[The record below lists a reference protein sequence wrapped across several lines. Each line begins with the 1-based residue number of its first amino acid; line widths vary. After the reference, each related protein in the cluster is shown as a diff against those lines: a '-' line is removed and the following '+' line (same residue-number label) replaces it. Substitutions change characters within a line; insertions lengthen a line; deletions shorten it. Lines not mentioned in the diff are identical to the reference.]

1 MALGEEDVINQKYF
15 IKFRCIEMGDP
26 AWTLVIFKNMTII
39 MNTKNVNGGDRPS
52 PSNPNPKGL
61 NLQNHTYMVYKY

>member
-1 MALGEEDVINQKYF
+1 M
-15 IKFRCIEMGDP
+15 
-26 AWTLVIFKNMTII
+26 LVIFKNMTTI

-61 NLQNHTYMVYKY
+61 NLQINTYMVFKY